1 MAVCQCIREWDWLC
15 INVSRSGIGCVSMY
29 QGVGLAVCQCVR
41 EWDWLCV
48 NVSGSAVGCV
58 FVV

>member
-1 MAVCQCIREWDWLC
+1 M
-15 INVSRSGIGCVSMY
+15 SMY